1 MDVLKG
7 RCNTKI
13 DNRWQVDQMFYE
25 VPYPAWKLEF
35 LPNFKSAALLLIV
48 ALTVRMAQAEAAAVK
63 SRLFYLWLTLSCHS
77 GLAAL

>member
-1 MDVLKG
+1 
-7 RCNTKI
+7 
-13 DNRWQVDQMFYE
+13 MFYE

-35 LPNFKSAALLLIV
+35 LPNFKSAVLLLVVVVV